1 MNIYFCPTK
10 NAKILLIWSIQI
22 VIMDILFFAFANDR
36 DKPLPALEAEDEA
49 IYSLLAPR
57 QAQSHFVI
65 HRDQSV
71 SIEKLAEFL
80 ILYRNDI
87 VLFHY
92 SGHAGKDHLSLDDE
106 TASAYGIAE
115 LLGSCPRLQ
124 LVILNGCSTAGQVG
138 RLLEKKV
145 PLVIATSSSIEDEKA
160 KNFAIQF
167 YRSLTQSDT
176 IHQAFDAA
184 RAKILTINDAIP
196 FYRDTSSFDA
206 PENPVWGIFH
216 AQDVND
222 TSVWTL
228 PFGSSQ
234 TFGSYTVVNDLLLN
248 TLIAALAPFNVEVN
262 RIWER
267 EAEGESKSILDK
279 REAILKCLPHP
290 ISEQVRKLLVPG
302 DAGGQIYYDQAG
314 LPRLSQMATVYD
326 TIMELT
332 GFILL
337 AQLWEALSH
346 SDALKID
353 DEVKKQVKAF
363 LRLNALER
371 EHFNFI
377 PLIKAIQ
384 KFLNDNQIKYFIDEL
399 EHISGVFK
407 EGEVFFEAC
416 QFLDSIKEKVY
427 AKKIGDKDAIL
438 LSTLAEEKL
447 AQVLQELG
455 FIARYTFASV
465 KNIGVVKYRH
475 SKQAKF
481 KHHLVKL
488 VQRFVGL
495 EEEVKI
501 MEDFMDTAS
510 ILLIKELEDSTE
522 FLNLSPFV
530 LDENAFDE
538 KATIAKLYYFDQ
550 YNRDNDVYSYRH
562 VYKPQDPRLMI
573 SNQLNYRI
581 VKVQFEAFAQMLFD
595 HPMRQ
600 VL

>member
-1 MNIYFCPTK
+1 
-10 NAKILLIWSIQI
+10 
-22 VIMDILFFAFANDR
+22 MDILFFAFANDR
-36 DKPLPALEAEDEA
+36 DAPLPALEAEDEA

-92 SGHAGKDHLSLDDE
+92 SGHAGKDHLALDDE
-106 TASAYGIAE
+106 RASAYGIAE
-115 LLGSCPRLQ
+115 LLGHCPRLQ
-124 LVILNGCSTAGQVG
+124 VVVLNGCSTAGQVE
-138 RLLEKKV
+138 RLLAKQV
-145 PLVIATSSSIEDEKA
+145 PLVVATSASINDDKA
-160 KNFAIQF
+160 KEFAIQF
-167 YRSLTQSDT
+167 YRSLSQQDS
-176 IHQAFDAA
+176 IHQAFEAA
-184 RAKILTINDAIP
+184 RAKILTINEAIP
-196 FYRDTSSFDA
+196 FYRDTASFGVQ
-206 PENPVWGIFH
+206 EEPVWGMFRSPET
-216 AQDVND
+216 ND
-222 TSVWTL
+222 TGNWTL

-234 TFGSYTVVNDLLLN
+234 VYGSYTVVNDLLLN
-248 TLIAALAPFNVEVN
+248 TLVAALAPFNTEIN
-262 RIWER
+262 KIWES
-267 EAEGESKSILDK
+267 EAEGETTSILDK

-302 DAGGQIYYDQAG
+302 EGSGATYYDQAG

-332 GFILL
+332 GFIML
-337 AQLWEALSH
+337 AQLWETLSH
-346 SDALKID
+346 NEAPKINE
-353 DEVKKQVKAF
+353 EVKQQVKAF
-363 LRLNALER
+363 LMLKPQER

-377 PLIKAIQ
+377 PLIKAIRQ
-384 KFLNDNQIKYFIDEL
+384 FLNENQIKYFIDEFQHL
-399 EHISGVFK
+399 SDIFK
-407 EGEVFFEAC
+407 EGELFYEAC
-416 QFLDSIKEKVY
+416 KFLDSIKERVFT
-427 AKKIGDKDAIL
+427 KKIGEQDAVLIC
-438 LSTLAEEKL
+438 TLAEEKL
-447 AQVLQELG
+447 AHIMRELG

-481 KHHLVKL
+481 KHHIVRL

-501 MEDFMDTAS
+501 MEEFMDTAS
-510 ILLIKELEDSTE
+510 ILLMKDPGQDGNTE
-522 FLNLSPFV
+522 FLNLTPFI

-538 KATIAKLYYFDQ
+538 KATIAKLYYFDR
-550 YNRDNDVYSYRH
+550 YNRDNDVYAYRH
-562 VYKPQDPRLMI
+562 VYKPQDPFLLI

-581 VKVQFEAFAQMLFD
+581 VKVQFEAFAQILFH

-600 VL
+600 LL